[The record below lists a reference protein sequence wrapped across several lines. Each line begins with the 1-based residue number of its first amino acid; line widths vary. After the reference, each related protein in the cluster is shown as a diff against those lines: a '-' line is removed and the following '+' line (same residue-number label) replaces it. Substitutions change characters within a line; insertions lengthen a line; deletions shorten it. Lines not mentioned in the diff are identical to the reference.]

1 MKIKV
6 DFVTNSSSSSFV
18 VAFPKKVKTL
28 EDVQA
33 YIPHKYAETVYE
45 DAKNQRALCK
55 TSPNVKA
62 KIAEEITYGYV
73 DDLRFTEGYDADK
86 KFFKREGA
94 EGHRYEYP
102 QWREIFWDERK
113 LNQVSFAHIIA
124 KEFLEKISDES
135 YIYIFN
141 YGDEDGEYFSEMEH
155 NNIFLSLESIH
166 ISKH

>member
-33 YIPHKYAETVYE
+33 YIPHKYAETVYK

-62 KIAEEITYGYV
+62 KIAEEVTYGYIN
-73 DDLRFTEGYDADK
+73 DPRFRDAWDEDK
-86 KFFKREGA
+86 KFFKREGS
-94 EGHRYEYP
+94 EGQSYDHP
-102 QWREIFWDERK
+102 QWRDIFWDERSLK
-113 LNQVSFAHIIA
+113 QISFAHIIA

-155 NNIFLSLESIH
+155 NNIFRSLESIH